1 MILLGK
7 SSKLLE
13 QLFFR
18 TALKEIIFFF
28 GLFMEKLCTV
38 IHLHLFGKQKALY
51 EILLIRSIYEKFLR
65 KLLFY
70 KIRTFPKKP

>member
-38 IHLHLFGKQKALY
+38 IHLHLFGKQKAFSENY
-51 EILLIRSIYEKFLR
+51 CSIKFGHFPRNR
-65 KLLFY
+65 K
-70 KIRTFPKKP
+70 KKCF